1 MWSGAGTLPHG
12 YGAAVPTAEL
22 HPSEEP
28 RLTFLTV
35 PAPVAVR
42 AGSRPAGVNTAMTTG
57 YGPSWVAL
65 GPPQSPGYGF
75 AGYGAAVSSRCA
87 AMLAQRRAALK
98 EMARSPLLSARRRA
112 AEKEANKWGKAYNA
126 CKKAERKAAKSS
138 GATLAPVAAEPPDVP
153 EVTEANIATL
163 EPSAALPVAAPAPV
177 GGLSRNTMIVGGV
190 VGVAALIGIALY
202 LRKGKAK

>member
-12 YGAAVPTAEL
+12 YGAAVPTSET

-42 AGSRPAGVNTAMTTG
+42 AGHRPAGVNTAMTTG

-75 AGYGAAVSSRCA
+75 AGYGAAVSPRCA
-87 AMLAQRRAALK
+87 AMLARRKAAIK
-98 EMARSPLLSARRRA
+98 EMAHSPLFSPRRKA

-163 EPSAALPVAAPAPV
+163 EPSAALPVAAPA
-177 GGLSRNTMIVGGV
+177 GGLSKNTLIIGGV
-190 VGVAALIGIALY
+190 VGVAALIGIVVY